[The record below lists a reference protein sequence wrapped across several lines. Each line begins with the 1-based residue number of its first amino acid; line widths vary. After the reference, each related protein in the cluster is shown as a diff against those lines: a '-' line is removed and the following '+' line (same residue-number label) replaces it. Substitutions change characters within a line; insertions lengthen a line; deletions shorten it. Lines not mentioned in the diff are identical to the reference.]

1 MGAGLTLPHT
11 RTLPSTPASPRPS
24 PTPPSPDAGRH
35 IQCFDFVQAT
45 QLAYTYTK
53 PFVVVTQYDTPHAG
67 AFGSYMTLN
76 LMETGTALMRA
87 ATRIAARDLSEIA
100 SETGLAGSADLMYMF
115 TNGVSGA
122 ASHEC
127 LHTSLETGFQLS
139 LDTRI
144 SVLQSSFTAYI
155 SMATVLGS
163 FMLLIIVPI
172 LLSVEHAK
180 DAIVL
185 RFIQLPRLV
194 RRSLH
199 KDQESKMLALRI
211 NFSDDY
217 DEDEENLPE
226 GQGGTDMF
234 GNLDHKEVD
243 WDEIMARVQ
252 HATRSVVAAGRE
264 HRDEDAHAEAASAGA
279 VSAGAAGSLGGA
291 GLLADAT
298 GAAGAGAHGHT
309 SAVLAAA
316 AGHRVAPEAPPPFPA
331 GVGSDLA
338 SPAAVAG
345 VGAVRG
351 APASGSSAT
360 EGQEASLL
368 KKGDVRAGAIVSAG
382 MDGPGKA
389 RGGAVAGAAASRS
402 LAAGKGSKA
411 AAAVR
416 ARKGCRSLLLLAA
429 KFIGPIFVLFCF
441 FTAIFLRSQQTLQHM
456 LPVSSAQTAASNR
469 ASCTAEVIMDLYH
482 MHINTQDRLVG
493 DIEAGSAF
501 DTVNC
506 ITYHQRLLLFTTPD
520 LGHGPYD
527 KVSLGARAAK
537 RREAPPRI
545 APAAV
550 ALCVVPTASL
560 S

>member
-1 MGAGLTLPHT
+1 M
-11 RTLPSTPASPRPS
+11 
-24 PTPPSPDAGRH
+24 
-35 IQCFDFVQAT
+35 QAT

-163 FMLLIIVPI
+163 FMLLIVVPI
-172 LLSVEHAK
+172 LLSVERAK

-217 DEDEENLPE
+217 DEDEENQPE

-252 HATRSVVAAGRE
+252 HATRSVVAAGRD

-279 VSAGAAGSLGGA
+279 AAAGAAGSLGGA
-291 GLLADAT
+291 GLLVDAT
-298 GAAGAGAHGHT
+298 GAGAHGHP

-316 AGHRVAPEAPPPFPA
+316 AGHRVAPEALPPFPA
-331 GVGSDLA
+331 ASGGGSDLA

-345 VGAVRG
+345 VGAIRG

-368 KKGDVRAGAIVSAG
+368 KKGDVRAGAIVSA
-382 MDGPGKA
+382 DGPGKA
-389 RGGAVAGAAASRS
+389 MEGAVAGAAAASRS
-402 LAAGKGSKA
+402 VAAGKGSKA

-441 FTAIFLRSQQTLQHM
+441 FTAIFVRSQQTLQQM

-527 KVSLGARAAK
+527 VVSLGAAASCPRRA
-537 RREAPPRI
+537 EAFRVVSHVSPR
-545 APAAV
+545 
-550 ALCVVPTASL
+550 S
-560 S
+560 